1 MGKRDPVLA
10 SILTLLPLAEG
21 RSENPGDGGGILV
34 ILGVIALMVIVIVTA
49 WTLIARATSKRRGR
63 ASGTGG

>member
-1 MGKRDPVLA
+1 MGRPDLVLG

-21 RSENPGDGGGILV
+21 RSQNPDDGGGILI
-34 ILGVIALMVIVIVTA
+34 ILGVIAVIVIVILTA

-63 ASGTGG
+63 APGTGG

>member
-1 MGKRDPVLA
+1 MGNPEPVLA

-21 RSENPGDGGGILV
+21 RSQNPDDGGGILV
-34 ILGVIALMVIVIVTA
+34 ILGVIAVRVIVILTA

-63 ASGTGG
+63 APGTGG